1 MRLLKVLGLQQQSQ
15 YRQNEN
21 LSVFKCSFS
30 GGTQLKCTIF
40 VELSFAVIFVLNV
53 PGCLQDSLGNPIHW
67 KKASKGRVD
76 GYASTKI
83 NACAKSFLHVTVW
96 CNWRGCC
103 PRGFHHLP
111 LRGDYR
117 ISCRQRVYMLISQQQ
132 FNNPYAKWPHSNVLM
147 PIPVL
152 RWSFCSVYFTFDAT
166 RLYCKTILVLQ
177 SHCYVELALHVASE
191 YFKNIHSYLVIL
203 IFFVILLFV

>member
-1 MRLLKVLGLQQQSQ
+1 M
-15 YRQNEN
+15 
-21 LSVFKCSFS
+21 
-30 GGTQLKCTIF
+30 
-40 VELSFAVIFVLNV
+40 LNV

-117 ISCRQRVYMLISQQQ
+117 ISCRTKGVCADFIVVVQQ
-132 FNNPYAKWPHSNVLM
+132 S
-147 PIPVL
+147 I
-152 RWSFCSVYFTFDAT
+152 
-166 RLYCKTILVLQ
+166 CK
-177 SHCYVELALHVASE
+177 VAP
-191 YFKNIHSYLVIL
+191 F
-203 IFFVILLFV
+203 